1 MVKVLRSTLL
11 LTVFVLL
18 LTSTNRISK
27 KSFYTQ
33 EQWQSVSNEIDLLE
47 KAIQN
52 QDLPEAQM
60 RFTDLRL
67 AYKRIEWVL
76 TYKQSELVQKQLN
89 GAPLPKLE
97 PNAPEIRVLQPKG
110 LQVLEEQLG
119 EENWSQAKKLLKQ
132 FNHSWGELSEAY
144 KVWNFTDRMVLEA
157 TRDEVLRVGF
167 LHVTGFENPVFTNG
181 ILEAKTVMDGI
192 LSITESY
199 ASESANTELVDTYK
213 AIANSNNQYFETLDF
228 DAFNRIDFIK
238 NVIQPAYA
246 LLNEL
251 HVEMNIEWRSEV
263 VSFPFAV
270 EENASKIFSSD
281 FLNRY
286 YFMGLTAKEDNAAL
300 QELGKTLFFDPI
312 LSKDLNLSCASCHKP
327 ELGFSDGYPKSLSGN
342 QKDTLQRNAPGLIN
356 SVFAE
361 KYFYDLRAQPL
372 ETQFEHVIFN
382 QDEFN
387 TSYLSIAE
395 RLNSSKDYLKKF
407 EAAFPNREEPLPNK
421 FTITSAIASYVASLQ
436 SFNSPVDQYINGI
449 AALGDVEKQ
458 GFNLFMGKATCG
470 TCHFAPTFSGLVP
483 PLYQESESEILGV
496 PATADNK
503 ALDQDLGRS
512 ASVIK
517 QGSEIYNH
525 SFKTTTVRNVE
536 LTAPYMH
543 NGVYKTLEEVVDFY
557 NNGGGE
563 GHGYAVPYQTL
574 PPDSLGLDSLEKH
587 ALISFMKALTDT
599 TSLTSKAKQLP
610 KFKDKSLNQRKVG
623 GILAD

>member
-1 MVKVLRSTLL
+1 MASSLYFVLDMAKVLRITLL

-18 LTSTNRISK
+18 LTSTNKISK
-27 KSFYTQ
+27 KTFYTH
-33 EQWQSVSNEIDLLE
+33 EQWQSISNEINQLKL
-47 KAIQN
+47 AIEN
-52 QDLPEAQM
+52 QDSLETQL

-67 AYKRIEWVL
+67 AYKQIEWAL
-76 TYKQSELVQKQLN
+76 TYKQSEVVQKQLN

-110 LQVLEEQLG
+110 LQVLEEQIG
-119 EENWSQAKKLLKQ
+119 EQNWGQAKQLLEQ
-132 FNHSWGELSEAY
+132 FNHSWSELSEAY
-144 KVWNFTDRMVLEA
+144 KAWNFTDRMVLEA
-157 TRDEVLRVGF
+157 ARDEVLRVGF

-181 ILEAKTVMDGI
+181 ILEAKIAMDGI
-192 LSITESY
+192 LKMTESY
-199 ASESANTELVDTYK
+199 VSESANTELV
-213 AIANSNNQYFETLDF
+213 NSFNTISINNVKYFETLDF

-238 NVIQPAYA
+238 EVIQPTFA
-246 LLNEL
+246 LLNAL
-251 HVEMNIEWRSEV
+251 QAEMNIEWRSEV

-270 EENASKIFSSD
+270 EEKASEIFSSD

-286 YFMGLTAKEDNAAL
+286 YFMGLTANEDNTAL

-327 ELGFSDGYPKSLSGN
+327 ELGFSDGYAKSISGN
-342 QKDTLQRNAPGLIN
+342 KADTLQRNAPGLIN
-356 SVFAE
+356 AVFAE

-372 ETQFEHVIFN
+372 ETQFEHVIFSET
-382 QDEFN
+382 EFN
-387 TSYLSIAE
+387 MNYLSIAE
-395 RLNSSKDYLKKF
+395 RLSTSEQYLKKF
-407 EAAFPNREEPLPNK
+407 EAAFPNRNFAPSK

-436 SFNSPVDQYINGI
+436 SFNSPVDQYINGT
-449 AALGDVEKQ
+449 ASLGETEKR

-517 QGSEIYNH
+517 QSSEIYNH

-574 PPDSLGLDSLEKH
+574 PPDSLRLDSLEQH
-587 ALISFMKALTDT
+587 ALIAFMRALTDT
-599 TSLTSKAKQLP
+599 TGLSSP
-610 KFKDKSLNQRKVG
+610 
-623 GILAD
+623 